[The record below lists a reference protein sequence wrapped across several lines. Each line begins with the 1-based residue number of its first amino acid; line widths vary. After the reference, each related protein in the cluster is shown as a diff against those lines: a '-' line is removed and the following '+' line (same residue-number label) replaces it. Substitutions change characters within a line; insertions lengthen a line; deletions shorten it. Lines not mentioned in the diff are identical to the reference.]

1 MAPKKQKVKK
11 SKKSKPAAVQD
22 NADQLVKAGR
32 LKPGEK
38 PDRAILWKKARQ
50 TAEGMVVDTGLSD
63 VLKKIKTRKDASKKK
78 DKIEMRNVV
87 AKFKKVEVANSVPN
101 GFNSLY
107 KHATTIMKETGD
119 SIAIPCDVEVFG
131 CDKVIYILHEN
142 LIALLKFEEIGQA
155 AITAHMSYLHG
166 MIRENNEMDVYGFID
181 PGATFNLNKE
191 FETYVVKRLMNG
203 SYDRMF
209 LMPHNFKMPPRRD
222 TSRNNAG
229 GQQIVMDRETFL
241 DMVREVANQ
250 QRQNPPGNVP
260 NQEGQ
265 TMFDRFMKQRPN
277 VFKEAKHPMDAE
289 ALIDHMEKIFRVLNC
304 SEEEKAR
311 FGIYCLEGDASTWW
325 KSVVASH
332 AAGYEDTLTWNVF
345 KAHFDQRYFPA
356 SVREEYAREYQNIAQ
371 KEDESVADFQIRF
384 QRLANYARSIAGN
397 DADKIMKFK

>member
-22 NADQLVKAGR
+22 NADQKLVKAGR

-101 GFNSLY
+101 GFNLLY

-131 CDKVIYILHEN
+131 CDKVIYILHGN

-155 AITAHMSYLHG
+155 AITSHMSYLHG

-209 LMPHNFKMPPRRD
+209 LMPHNFNYHWILVVIYAGEIFILNPLSHPTHFPHLEKPLLSAFKTFKAQTGRGNTVPKIKNLAWANKSRKSYKM
-222 TSRNNAG
+222 
-229 GQQIVMDRETFL
+229 EEL
-241 DMVREVANQ
+241 DEVRV
-250 QRQNPPGNVP
+250 
-260 NQEGQ
+260 
-265 TMFDRFMKQRPN
+265 
-277 VFKEAKHPMDAE
+277 E
-289 ALIDHMEKIFRVLNC
+289 ALAYI
-304 SEEEKAR
+304 
-311 FGIYCLEGDASTWW
+311 
-325 KSVVASH
+325 
-332 AAGYEDTLTWNVF
+332 
-345 KAHFDQRYFPA
+345 Q
-356 SVREEYAREYQNIAQ
+356 
-371 KEDESVADFQIRF
+371 
-384 QRLANYARSIAGN
+384 
-397 DADKIMKFK
+397 DKL